1 MWIESYL
8 KSTWTNC
15 THPTKSF
22 RNTYK
27 FIICTRIKSQCYLNP
42 RHKIVYSKAVLLF
55 LHRQPNRRSLA
66 WRGGPSGREWMGV
79 GETRATIYLHPL
91 GAQRAESLPSGRS
104 RRELPGP
111 AATQKLHVER
121 RELRVEDELPV

>member
-1 MWIESYL
+1 MILKQSILEMIFGTVQLFCRTVYIHCCYNIPEYQLHPSLNQILNINSNFFLVQKFCEIYGGDLAVIESEEEQMWIESYL

-42 RHKIVYSKAVLLF
+42 RHKI
-55 LHRQPNRRSLA
+55 
-66 WRGGPSGREWMGV
+66 
-79 GETRATIYLHPL
+79 
-91 GAQRAESLPSGRS
+91 
-104 RRELPGP
+104 
-111 AATQKLHVER
+111 
-121 RELRVEDELPV
+121 